1 MATSTDTNIVVGVQL
16 APNSV
21 KSLQRYPFERRT
33 LAEKLHVK
41 KLGPDKP
48 EVQIT
53 QQAREKEKTY
63 KRTFSRGWFDRKAW
77 LTSCGYANAIFCFP
91 CLLFKTSA
99 CDSSWTQ
106 TGVTDLKHM
115 SERIRKHERARV
127 HMDNAVKLAML
138 GRICIA
144 TQLDDG
150 HRIAVRKHNEEV
162 DRNRHI
168 LSKIIDAVKFCGAF
182 ELALRGHD
190 ESDTSENPGIFLG
203 LIDLMASIDRDLEVH
218 LENAT
223 VFKGTSKT
231 VQNELLDCMLS
242 VLRDRIREEVKQS
255 DYIAIQADETTD
267 ICAHCQLVLVLRYID
282 SHNNIQERFFE
293 FIALPNA
300 TADTIAAA
308 LLERLSTILP
318 AGQERKLIAQAY
330 DGAAVMR
337 GATGGVQRKVQDVY
351 GSAYYV
357 HCYAHQL
364 NLIMQQATSHIPK
377 ISQFFSDIGGF
388 STFFHKSFK
397 RTAVLDEVVAHRL
410 PGASTTRWNFHSR
423 AVNTVYEHK
432 DELVKCFQ
440 TIRDRGDFDAISK
453 RGGCMRMLED
463 EVFCFF
469 LALFHKIMPH
479 VDMLFNQLQRRN
491 IDSVFIAGITQSFTH
506 RIQAIRDSVP
516 SLVEDE
522 DYKGPVQEPP
532 PKKRMAMG
540 EELQQHLAIEVCDTI
555 MSHAKERFSFTKHLI
570 SATLLQGDLF
580 PQHSRKF
587 PDSALETTVDAYPML
602 EKARLKTELSLI
614 YENEDFKGCSGAL
627 ALFQVIME
635 NNLQDTFTETV
646 SLLKILITTPM
657 TTAESERCFST
668 LKRVKTFLRN
678 TMGQDRLNALA
689 MLSIEKKLTQ
699 DIPDFTTRVIE
710 RVATQKDRQ
719 AKFLA
724 QKRANDCSIS
734 SFE

>member
-1 MATSTDTNIVVGVQL
+1 MAVPVTSSGNSVKLVVGIDL
-16 APNSV
+16 APNAV
-21 KSLQRYPFERRT
+21 KSLQLYPFERRT
-33 LAEKLHVK
+33 LAEKLVVK
-41 KLGPDKP
+41 ELGPDKP
-48 EVQIT
+48 DVNIS

-63 KRTFSRGWFDRKAW
+63 KRTFSRGWFDRKSW
-77 LTSCGYANAIFCFP
+77 LTSCGYTNALFCFP

-115 SERIRKHERARV
+115 SERIKKHERTRV
-127 HMDNAVKLAML
+127 HMDNSLKLAML
-138 GRICIA
+138 GRINIA
-144 TQLDDG
+144 TQLDEG
-150 HRIAVRKHNEEV
+150 HRIAIRRHNEEV

-190 ESDTSENPGIFLG
+190 ESDASENPGIFLG
-203 LIDLMASIDRDLEVH
+203 LIDLMASIDRELEVH

-242 VLRDRIREEVKQS
+242 VLRDRILEEVKHS

-267 ICAHCQLVLVLRYID
+267 ICTHCQLVLVLRYID
-282 SHNNIQERFFE
+282 GHNNIQERFFE

-300 TADTIAAA
+300 TADTIATA

-318 AGQERKLIAQAY
+318 AGQEKKLIAQAY
-330 DGAAVMR
+330 DGATVMR

-357 HCYAHQL
+357 HCYAYQL

-377 ISQFFSDIGGF
+377 IGQFFSDIGGF
-388 STFFHKSFK
+388 SAFFSKSFK

-410 PGASTTRWNFHSR
+410 PGTSTTRWNFHSR

-432 DELVKCFQ
+432 TELIKCFQ
-440 TIRDRGDFDAISK
+440 TIRDSGDFDAISK
-453 RGGCMRMLED
+453 REAGGCMRMLED
-463 EVFCFF
+463 E
-469 LALFHKIMPH
+469 K
-479 VDMLFNQLQRRN
+479 RN
-491 IDSVFIAGITQSFTH
+491 IDSIFIAGITQRFTH
-506 RIQAIRDSVP
+506 SIQAIRDSVP

-522 DYKGPVQEPP
+522 GYRGPVQEPP
-532 PKKRMAMG
+532 PKKRRAMG
-540 EELQQHLAIEVCDTI
+540 EETQQHLAIEVCDTI
-555 MSHAKERFSFTKHLI
+555 MSHAERFSFTKHLI

-587 PDSALETTVDAYPML
+587 PDSALQTTVDAYPML
-602 EKARLKTELSLI
+602 DKARLKTQLTLI
-614 YENEDFKGCSGAL
+614 YENEDFQGCSGAL
-627 ALFQVIME
+627 ALFQVLME
-635 NNLQDTFTETV
+635 YNLQDAFTETV

-668 LKRVKTFLRN
+668 LKRIKTFLRN
-678 TMGQDRLNALA
+678 TMAQDRLNALA
-689 MLSIEKKLTQ
+689 MLSIEKKLTR
-699 DIPDFTTRVIE
+699 DIPDFNTRVIE
-710 RVATQKDRQ
+710 RFATQKDRR
-719 AKFLA
+719 AKFLY
-724 QKRANDCSIS
+724 K
-734 SFE
+734 